1 MALCDRWG
9 IPHSQFRGA
18 GDGTWTARDRAK
30 ALAYQ
35 AYQQTVCPQCGTRHD
50 DWDHG
55 GGDEEDAWAVTVQLC
70 VGCQVLADK
79 QAELARDKGD
89 DQHGLK
95 VALIPAALSA
105 ALEAER
111 ELKNLARKRAG

>member
-1 MALCDRWG
+1 MW
-9 IPHSQFRGA
+9 S
-18 GDGTWTARDRAK
+18 ARDREK

-35 AYQQTVCPQCGTRHD
+35 EYQRTVCPQCQTRHD

-55 GGDEEDAWAVTVQLC
+55 GPDEEDAWSVTVQLC

-95 VALIPAALSA
+95 VSLIPAAVSA

-111 ELKNLARKRAG
+111 ELKDLSRRTGS